1 MGPSED
7 FRSATKLTG
16 SRKQGDSQLGPRGG
30 SEPRK
35 TPLGPS
41 LCRQDSPPTPW
52 ALQASFAGTAARA
65 VEGGGAGVVYTL
77 LSGTCSPLFLA
88 LQPALPL

>member
-7 FRSATKLTG
+7 VKSASKLT
-16 SRKQGDSQLGPRGG
+16 SPRKQGDSQLGLKGG
-30 SEPRK
+30 SEPPK
-35 TPLGPS
+35 TPVGPS

-88 LQPALPL
+88 LQPALHL